1 MLPGMHP
8 HPDASRLTWALA
20 LLGMGLVVLG
30 VLLWG
35 ADSDAG
41 FGWFSYEPVDEQV
54 LSRMVFMSG
63 RRWSA
68 VATLVSGLLLL
79 AGVAGFRLGLRRSRG
94 LTA

>member
-20 LLGMGLVVLG
+20 LLGVGLVVLG
-30 VLLWG
+30 ALLWG
-35 ADSDAG
+35 ADADVS

-54 LSRMVFMSG
+54 LSQMVFMSG

-68 VATLVSGLLLL
+68 VAALASGLLLL
-79 AGVAGFRLGLRRSRG
+79 AGVAGFRLGLRRSRD
-94 LTA
+94 LAA